1 MGVTEEKEILWEKES
16 TSIPEQWDIILYKSN
31 KKEKPGEKRSGQV
44 IYETFKP
51 RKSIAYMTAK
61 DKEERALFS
70 LLQLDKDIKL
80 RT

>member
-1 MGVTEEKEILWEKES
+1 MGAMEARGILWEKES
-16 TSIPEQWDIILYKSN
+16 TSIPEQWGIILYKSN
-31 KKEKPGEKRSGQV
+31 RKEKPGEKRSGQV

-61 DKEERALFS
+61 DKEERAIFS

>member
-1 MGVTEEKEILWEKES
+1 M
-16 TSIPEQWDIILYKSN
+16 YKSN
-31 KKEKPGEKRSGQV
+31 RKEKPGEKRSGQV

-51 RKSIAYMTAK
+51 RESIAYMTAK

>member
-1 MGVTEEKEILWEKES
+1 M
-16 TSIPEQWDIILYKSN
+16 YKSN

-51 RKSIAYMTAK
+51 TESIAYMTAK
-61 DKEERALFS
+61 NKEERILFS
-70 LLQLDKDIKL
+70 LLQLDKDIKV